1 VAPESSGERSAGV
14 VRLRIASTAK
24 DDIEDLLAW
33 SEERFGVAARERYQ
47 DLLARALM
55 DIAGDVARPG
65 VRIRPE
71 LGLNV
76 FSYHFFFSRE
86 GATRR
91 SGHAK
96 VKVLRP
102 RHFLVGRIAE
112 PGLVDILRVL
122 HDSMEVSLHLPDE
135 LTQGRPIDA

>member
-1 VAPESSGERSAGV
+1 M
-14 VRLRIASTAK
+14 
-24 DDIEDLLAW
+24 EDLLAW

-47 DLLARALM
+47 DLLSPALR
-55 DIAGDVARPG
+55 DIVDDVARPG
-65 VRIRPE
+65 VRMRPE

-76 FSYHFFFSRE
+76 FSYHLFFSRE
-86 GATRR
+86 GATGR
-91 SGHAK
+91 SGPTR

-135 LTQGRPIDA
+135 

>member
-1 VAPESSGERSAGV
+1 MWLACVLPALPKTTS
-14 VRLRIASTAK
+14 K
-24 DDIEDLLAW
+24 DLLAW

-76 FSYHFFFSRE
+76 FSYHLFFSRE

-135 LTQGRPIDA
+135 LTQGRPRDA

>member
-1 VAPESSGERSAGV
+1 MAPENSGSRSAAV
-14 VRLRIASTAK
+14 VRLRVASTAK
-24 DDIEDLLAW
+24 EDIEDPLAW

-47 DLLARALM
+47 DLLSRALI
-55 DIAGDVARPG
+55 DIARDKARPG
-65 VRIRPE
+65 VRSRPE

-76 FSYHFFFSRE
+76 FSYHLFFSRE

-91 SGHAK
+91 SGRARA
-96 VKVLRP
+96 KVLRP
-102 RHFLVGRIAE
+102 RHFLVGRISE

-135 LTQGRPIDA
+135 

>member
-1 VAPESSGERSAGV
+1 

-47 DLLARALM
+47 ELLSRALM

-71 LGLNV
+71 LGSNV
-76 FSYHFFFSRE
+76 FSYHLFFSRE
-86 GATRR
+86 GATRP
-91 SGHAK
+91 SGRARA
-96 VKVLRP
+96 KVLRP
-102 RHFLVGRIAE
+102 RHFLLGRIAE

-122 HDSMEVSLHLPDE
+122 HDSMEVSRHLPDE
-135 LTQGRPIDA
+135 